1 MAVNVAIMGFGRIG
15 RDVLRG
21 WALRDEKS
29 YNITH
34 IADLNASQKIEQHA
48 HLFKYDSIYRR
59 FPGEVEVVEDGFTVN
74 GNKIT
79 VIDGKNPSEMNWG
92 ELGVDIVIEST
103 GAFTE
108 YAKAHGHIEAGAKK
122 VIISAPAKG
131 DEVKTIVMGV
141 NDSEYDAA
149 THDVISNASCTTN
162 CLAPVTKVILENFGI
177 ERGIMTTVHAYTN
190 DQKIHDALHKDMRRA
205 RAGAENII
213 PTTTGAAQAVAK
225 VIPEVEG
232 ILTGMAMRVPVPTG
246 SVVDVTFELSKEAT
260 IEEINAALK
269 KAAENELK
277 GVLAYTDEDIVS
289 SDIVGDP
296 HSSIFDS
303 KLTIVKD
310 RLVKLVSW
318 YDNEWGYSQ
327 RVVDLTDKV
336 SKEL

>member
-1 MAVNVAIMGFGRIG
+1 MANVAIMGFGRIG

-21 WALRDEKS
+21 WALRDDKS
-29 YNITH
+29 FTITH
-34 IADLNASQKIEQHA
+34 IADLKATEHIVDHA
-48 HLFKYDSIYRR
+48 HLFQYDSIYRK
-59 FPGEVEVVEDGFTVN
+59 FPGEVTVEADGFTVN
-74 GNKIT
+74 GHKIT
-79 VIDGKNPSEMNWG
+79 VLDGKMPNEMNWG

-103 GAFTE
+103 GAFTA
-108 YAKAHGHIEAGAKK
+108 YDKAKGHIEAGAKK

-149 THDVISNASCTTN
+149 QHDVISNASCTTN

-213 PTTTGAAQAVAK
+213 PTTTGAAQAVGK
-225 VIPEVEG
+225 VIPEVNG

-246 SVVDVTFELSKEAT
+246 SVVDVTFEVSQDVTVEA
-260 IEEINAALK
+260 INAAMK
-269 KAAENELK
+269 KASENELK
-277 GVLAYTDEDIVS
+277 GILAYSEDDIVS
-289 SDIVGDP
+289 SDIIGDT
-296 HSSIFDS
+296 HSSIFDAQ
-303 KLTIVKD
+303 LTIVKD
-310 RLVKLVSW
+310 RLVKLISW

-336 SKEL
+336 SSSLK

>member
-29 YNITH
+29 FNITH
-34 IADLNASQKIEQHA
+34 IADLKASEKIKEHA
-48 HLFKYDSIYRR
+48 HLFKYDSVYRK
-59 FPGEVEVVEDGFTVN
+59 FPGEVEVVEDGFLVN
-74 GNKIT
+74 GNKVT
-79 VIDGKNPSEMNWG
+79 VIDGKLPSEMNWG

-131 DEVKTIVMGV
+131 DVKTIVMGV
-141 NDSEYDAA
+141 NDSEYDSSV
-149 THDVISNASCTTN
+149 HDVISNASCTTN

-246 SVVDVTFELSKEAT
+246 SVVDVTFEISKEAT
-260 IEEINAALK
+260 VEEINAAIK
-269 KAAENELK
+269 KASENELK
-277 GVLAYTDEDIVS
+277 GVLAYTEEDIVS

-303 KLTIVKD
+303 QLTIVKD

-336 SKEL
+336 SKGL

>member
-29 YNITH
+29 FNITH
-34 IADLNASQKIEQHA
+34 IADLKASEKIAEHA
-48 HLFKYDSIYRR
+48 HLFKYDSIYRK

-74 GNKIT
+74 GNKVT
-79 VIDGKNPSEMNWG
+79 VIDGKSPSEMNWA

-122 VIISAPAKG
+122 VVISAPAKG
-131 DEVKTIVMGV
+131 EEVKTIVMGV
-141 NDSEYDAA
+141 NDAEYDAA
-149 THDVISNASCTTN
+149 AHDVISNASCTTN

-246 SVVDVTFELSKEAT
+246 SVVDVTFEISKEAT
-260 IEEINAALK
+260 AEEINAAIK
-269 KAAENELK
+269 KASENELK
-277 GVLAYTDEDIVS
+277 GVLAYTEEDIVS

-296 HSSIFDS
+296 HSSIFDAQ
-303 KLTIVKD
+303 LTIVKD

-336 SKEL
+336 SKGL

>member
-29 YNITH
+29 FNITH
-34 IADLNASQKIEQHA
+34 IADLKASEKIKEHA
-48 HLFKYDSIYRR
+48 HLFKYDSVYRK
-59 FPGEVEVVEDGFTVN
+59 FPGEVEVVEDGFLVN
-74 GNKIT
+74 GNKVT
-79 VIDGKNPSEMNWG
+79 VIDGKLPSEMNWG

-131 DEVKTIVMGV
+131 DVKTIVMGV
-141 NDSEYDAA
+141 NDSEYDSAV
-149 THDVISNASCTTN
+149 HDVISNASCTTN

-246 SVVDVTFELSKEAT
+246 SVVDVTFEISKEAT
-260 IEEINAALK
+260 VEEINAAIK
-269 KAAENELK
+269 KASENELR
-277 GVLAYTDEDIVS
+277 GVLAYTEEDIVS

-303 KLTIVKD
+303 QLTIVKD

-336 SKEL
+336 SKGL

>member
-29 YNITH
+29 FNITH
-34 IADLNASQKIEQHA
+34 IADLKASEKIKEHA
-48 HLFKYDSIYRR
+48 HLFKYDSVYRK
-59 FPGEVEVVEDGFTVN
+59 FPGEVEVVEDGFLVN
-74 GNKIT
+74 GNKVT
-79 VIDGKNPSEMNWG
+79 VIDGKLPSEMNWG

-131 DEVKTIVMGV
+131 EVKTIVMGV
-141 NDSEYDAA
+141 NDSEYDSAV
-149 THDVISNASCTTN
+149 HDVISNASCTTN

-246 SVVDVTFELSKEAT
+246 SVVDVTFEISKEAT
-260 IEEINAALK
+260 VEEINAAIK
-269 KAAENELK
+269 KASENELK
-277 GVLAYTDEDIVS
+277 GVLAYTEEDIVS

-296 HSSIFDS
+296 HSSIFDAQ
-303 KLTIVKD
+303 LTIVKD

-327 RVVDLTDKV
+327 RVIDLTDKV
-336 SKEL
+336 SKGL

>member
-1 MAVNVAIMGFGRIG
+1 MAVSVAIMGFGRIG

-29 YNITH
+29 FNITH
-34 IADLNASQKIEQHA
+34 IADLKASEKIKEHA
-48 HLFKYDSIYRR
+48 HLFKYDSVYRK
-59 FPGEVEVVEDGFTVN
+59 FPGEVEVVEDGFLVN
-74 GNKIT
+74 GHKVT
-79 VIDGKNPSEMNWG
+79 VIDGKMPSEMNWG

-108 YAKAHGHIEAGAKK
+108 YEKAHGHIEAGAKK

-131 DEVKTIVMGV
+131 DVKTIVMGV
-141 NDSEYDAA
+141 NDSEYDSAV
-149 THDVISNASCTTN
+149 HDVISNASCTTN

-246 SVVDVTFELSKEAT
+246 SVVDVTFEISKEAT
-260 IEEINAALK
+260 VEEINAAIK
-269 KAAENELK
+269 KASENELK
-277 GVLAYTDEDIVS
+277 GVLAYTEEDIVS

-296 HSSIFDS
+296 HSSIFDAQ
-303 KLTIVKD
+303 LTIVKD

-336 SKEL
+336 SKGL

>member
-29 YNITH
+29 FNITH
-34 IADLNASQKIEQHA
+34 IADLKASEKIKEHA
-48 HLFKYDSIYRR
+48 HLFKYDSVYRK
-59 FPGEVEVVEDGFTVN
+59 FPGEVEVVEDGFLVN
-74 GNKIT
+74 GNKVT
-79 VIDGKNPSEMNWG
+79 VIDGKLPSEMNWG

-131 DEVKTIVMGV
+131 EVKTIVMGV
-141 NDSEYDAA
+141 NDSEYDNAV
-149 THDVISNASCTTN
+149 HDVISNASCTTN

-246 SVVDVTFELSKEAT
+246 SVVDVTFEISKEAT
-260 IEEINAALK
+260 VEEINAAIK
-269 KAAENELK
+269 KASENELK
-277 GVLAYTDEDIVS
+277 GVLAYTEEDIVS

-296 HSSIFDS
+296 HSSIFDAQ
-303 KLTIVKD
+303 LTIVKD

-336 SKEL
+336 SKGL

>member
-29 YNITH
+29 FNITH
-34 IADLNASQKIEQHA
+34 IADLKASEKIKEHA
-48 HLFKYDSIYRR
+48 HLFKYDSVYRK
-59 FPGEVEVVEDGFTVN
+59 FPGEVEVVEDGFLVN
-74 GNKIT
+74 GNKVT
-79 VIDGKNPSEMNWG
+79 VIDGKLPSEMNWG

-131 DEVKTIVMGV
+131 EVKTIVMGV
-141 NDSEYDAA
+141 NDAEYDSAV
-149 THDVISNASCTTN
+149 HDVISNASCTTN

-246 SVVDVTFELSKEAT
+246 SVVDVTFEISKEAT
-260 IEEINAALK
+260 VEEINAAIK
-269 KAAENELK
+269 KASENELK
-277 GVLAYTDEDIVS
+277 GVLAYTEEDIVS

-296 HSSIFDS
+296 HSSIFDAQ
-303 KLTIVKD
+303 LTIVKD

-336 SKEL
+336 SKGL

>member
-29 YNITH
+29 FNITH
-34 IADLNASQKIEQHA
+34 IADLKASEKIKEHA
-48 HLFKYDSIYRR
+48 HLFKYDSVYRK
-59 FPGEVEVVEDGFTVN
+59 FPGEVEVVEDGFLVN
-74 GNKIT
+74 GNKVT
-79 VIDGKNPSEMNWG
+79 VIDGKLPSEMNWG

-131 DEVKTIVMGV
+131 DVKTIVMGV
-141 NDSEYDAA
+141 NDSEYDSAV
-149 THDVISNASCTTN
+149 HDVISNASCTTN

-246 SVVDVTFELSKEAT
+246 SVVDVTFEISKEAT
-260 IEEINAALK
+260 VEEINAAIK
-269 KAAENELK
+269 KASENELK
-277 GVLAYTDEDIVS
+277 GVLAYTEEDIVS

-303 KLTIVKD
+303 QLTIVKD

-336 SKEL
+336 SKGL